1 MLECHIDIFKDATTK
16 AKYQRDYVACIL
28 VRDTNVA
35 SLKFIGLSGFR
46 PKPIECKAKTANAHG
61 HRFSGLV
68 VSPLMLPEAFRPND
82 LINAKKNWLDFEK
95 VMRSRSNCWTV
106 RQDGDL
112 RGCVELNGKLL
123 HGDYDLFDVIPV
135 PKSELA
141 PGNKLKWNRKVGH
154 LAAIETLNGQAS
166 YRTWG
171 IDPVKTY
178 VNSKVRSPM
187 VQHGAAMQFSGEFE
201 QNVHVFTPDRTYRF
215 YKNVESEFYKIY
227 FPTRKP
233 LDLYKRTEA
242 G

>member
-16 AKYQRDYVACIL
+16 ANYQRDYVACIL

-46 PKPIECKAKTANAHG
+46 PKPIECKAKTANAPA

-68 VSPLMLPEAFRPND
+68 VSPYLLPEAFRPNG
-82 LINAKKNWLDFEK
+82 LLSAKKNWLSFEK
-95 VMRSRSNCWTV
+95 VMRSRPGWTI

-112 RGCVELNGKLL
+112 RGCVEFHGKLL

-135 PKSELA
+135 PKSELG
-141 PGNKLKWNRKVGH
+141 PGNKLKRDQKVGH

-171 IDPVKTY
+171 IEPVKKY
-178 VNSKVRSPM
+178 VNSMVLSPM

-201 QNVHVFTPDRTYRF
+201 QNVHVFTPDKRYRF
-215 YKNVESEFYKIY
+215 CENAESEFYQIY
-227 FPTRKP
+227 FPNRKP
-233 LDLYKRTEA
+233 LDLYKRTTT
-242 G
+242 GS